1 MLGEPYGSRCINNME
16 GRDHPD
22 HSIIILIGSGP
33 DFLVQESLIKDVASH
48 GDEKV
53 TKLKYFEIYT
63 KRHCHFECSVEYIA
77 RQGSPDHCPHEY
89 KSDTSPS

>member
-1 MLGEPYGSRCINNME
+1 M
-16 GRDHPD
+16 
-22 HSIIILIGSGP
+22 
-33 DFLVQESLIKDVASH
+33 KDVASH

-77 RQGSPDHCPHEY
+77 RQGSPDHWSHLHVRAGRKPFLENVDVVQHFFRG
-89 KSDTSPS
+89 KWKKIIKFVIFINMHFVLQKK